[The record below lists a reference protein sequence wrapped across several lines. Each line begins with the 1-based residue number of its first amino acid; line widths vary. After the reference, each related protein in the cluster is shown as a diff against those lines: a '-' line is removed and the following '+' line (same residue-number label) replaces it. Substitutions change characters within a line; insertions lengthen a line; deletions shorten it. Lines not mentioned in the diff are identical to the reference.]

1 MIKSLRLT
9 MFKGFKSYSVSFSGS
24 ALLLGPNNAGKSTL
38 IAAIRLCN
46 EAARFTTRNRPQEYF
61 STSGKTIA
69 GYFLGKIRTDS
80 FNLENVRHEFS
91 DNTESRL
98 ELRYTSGAILRII
111 WPADDPAFF
120 WLEHKGS
127 HVQTAAA
134 AKALVS
140 VVGIV
145 PTLTPLERNEKRLSA
160 VHLKGHLETRLSS
173 RHFRNHLVAS
183 EAGNPDDHRG
193 LVSFLLMN
201 TPEITSLELTSRR
214 VDGEDWLDIFYMDGS
229 SRTEKEIFW
238 AGDGIQIWLQ
248 LLYHLWR
255 NRNCASVLLDEPD
268 VFLHPDLQR
277 RLVRVVEAAN
287 QQVIMSSHAA
297 EVASEAQPST
307 LVWIE
312 RTATSAVRSSTQDG
326 LALIADG
333 LGSSFNLSMARALKA
348 RNALFV
354 EGQDMKILRVIAE
367 RLGCTSFALERN
379 LAIIPIGGFSRW
391 PSVESFSWL
400 SSQYMGGNINI
411 RLILDRDY
419 RHSSECQAIERSLA
433 ASGVNAHVW
442 QKKELESYLITPLMI
457 SAVTKL
463 APSTVESELEEIASH
478 FFDDVFG
485 QYSSGAAKT
494 LPAHYDESTKI
505 TAALREFR
513 LMWDSNLNQRLSM
526 LPPKDLITAWNRRT
540 QQTKFPA
547 LSARKLATAVS
558 PETLDWEMVELLRN
572 IEAELG

>member
-1 MIKSLRLT
+1 

-38 IAAIRLCN
+38 ITAIRLCN
-46 EAARFTTRNRPQEYF
+46 EASRFATRNRPQEFF
-61 STSGKTIA
+61 SNNGKTVG

-91 DNTESRL
+91 DSTESKL
-98 ELRYTSGAILRII
+98 ELRYTSGAILRIV
-111 WPADDPAFF
+111 WPPDDPAFF

-140 VVGIV
+140 VIGIV
-145 PTLTPLERNEKRLSA
+145 PTLTPLERNEKRLSTI
-160 VHLKGHLETRLSS
+160 HLKGHLETRLSS

-183 EAGNPDDHRG
+183 RTNNSDEHRD
-193 LVSFLLMN
+193 LISFLLTN

-214 VDGEDWLDIFYMDGS
+214 VDGEDWLDVFYMDGG

-248 LLYHLWR
+248 LLFHLWR
-255 NRNCASVLLDEPD
+255 TRGCASVLLDEPD

-277 RLVRVVEAAN
+277 RLVRVVEAAY

-297 EVASEAQPST
+297 EVASEAQPSS

-312 RTATSAVRSSTQDG
+312 RTATSAVRTSNQNG
-326 LALIADG
+326 LGVIADG

-367 RLGCTSFALERN
+367 RLGCIGLAMERN

-391 PSVESFSWL
+391 PSVESFAWL
-400 SSQYMGGNINI
+400 SSHYMGGDINI

-419 RHSSECQAIERSLA
+419 RQDSECQKIESDLSI
-433 ASGVNAHVW
+433 SGVTAHVW
-442 QKKELESYLITPLMI
+442 
-457 SAVTKL
+457 
-463 APSTVESELEEIASH
+463 
-478 FFDDVFG
+478 
-485 QYSSGAAKT
+485 
-494 LPAHYDESTKI
+494 
-505 TAALREFR
+505 
-513 LMWDSNLNQRLSM
+513 
-526 LPPKDLITAWNRRT
+526 
-540 QQTKFPA
+540 
-547 LSARKLATAVS
+547 
-558 PETLDWEMVELLRN
+558 
-572 IEAELG
+572 